1 MDNNYINKSFIKD
14 FKIPIAVHQE
24 PYFSY
29 LLNLLDPY
37 YDCKSKYKMYLE
49 EIGQDISSFL
59 EKNRELVNST
69 IKYLNEK
76 KEMNLFNNLDISKF
90 KKTTSILGKELYKSE
105 NAGKT
110 FISIDLVKANFQSL
124 YIVVPDIFD
133 GFNNFHDFAVSRG
146 FNKTL
151 LNSKI
156 TRQVIFGNLNAK
168 RQQQIQKYMMSNIV
182 DMLIKNTIKVDSIY
196 SLSSD
201 EVFFEV
207 DENIQIEHITGFLE
221 PLNYNLRIE
230 KFELNKPFENGF
242 FVKEYSNSKVE
253 FKMIPTSVMAEF
265 IKKYENKEVEDMDLY
280 FYDEN
285 KRLSRFIEPYIK

>member
-1 MDNNYINKSFIKD
+1 MDKNYINKSFIKD

-29 LLNLLDPY
+29 LLDLLDPY
-37 YDCKSKYKMYLE
+37 YDCKAKYKMYLDD
-49 EIGQDISSFL
+49 IGQDASSFF
-59 EKNRELVNST
+59 ERNRELMHST

-76 KEMNLFNNLDISKF
+76 KEMEVFNSFDMSKF
-90 KKTTSILGKELYKSE
+90 KKTISVSGRELYKPE
-105 NAGKT
+105 NAGKK

-124 YIVVPDIFD
+124 YIIVPELFD
-133 GFNNFHDFAVSRG
+133 GFNNFNDFALSRG
-146 FNKTL
+146 FNQTL

-168 RQQQIQKYMMSNIV
+168 RQQQIQKFMMSNIV
-182 DMLIKNTIKVDSIY
+182 DKLIKDFVKPDHIY

-207 DENIQIEHITGFLE
+207 HDNIDVKYVNESLL
-221 PLNYNLRIE
+221 PLNYDLRIE
-230 KFELNKPFENGF
+230 QFILNKPFENSF
-242 FVKEYSNSKVE
+242 FVKEYGENKVE
-253 FKMIPTSVMAEF
+253 FKMIPSSVMAEF
-265 IKKYENKEVEDMDLY
+265 IKKYEKREVEDMDLY

-285 KRLSRFIEPYIK
+285 KRLSRFVESYIK